1 MTTMKADEV
10 RAAGTAIPRRII
22 PADSRIC
29 PGSVFVPFTGQDR
42 CLCGQERRWH
52 LWEDR
57 NGMIRAVQS
66 EEG

>member
-1 MTTMKADEV
+1 MTIEPGDE
-10 RAAGTAIPRRII
+10 GHQIPRQVI
-22 PADSRIC
+22 PSTSRIC

-57 NGMIRAVQS
+57 NGMIRAVHS